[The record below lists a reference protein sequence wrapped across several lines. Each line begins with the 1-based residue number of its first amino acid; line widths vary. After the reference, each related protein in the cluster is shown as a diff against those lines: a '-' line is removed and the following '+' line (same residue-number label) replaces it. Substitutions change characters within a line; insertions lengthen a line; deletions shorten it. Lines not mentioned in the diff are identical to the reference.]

1 MRYRYCNRG
10 RSRFI
15 MRGTFRLL
23 PLRQRFAVCRKKSQT
38 AFSFA
43 ISHAMSKSARHYEH
57 FYRRLGWEEI
67 DPQFLRPIIELARR
81 EDLSDAGL
89 RMHGAKPGDAT
100 TQALFAGT
108 QSGIRSRAHLTARRA
123 ITVCG
128 LGLCEHILPAYGT
141 GGRFTAAKKDGERVL
156 PGERLGTLEGSPAL
170 LITAERVLLNFL
182 QHLSGVATHTRRHVD
197 ALGQSDTRL
206 LDTRKTTPGFRLLE
220 KYAVACGGGWNH
232 RLGLYDRIMIK
243 DNHLAA
249 LGATA
254 QERLRNA
261 VALARSKRPDLS
273 VQVEVDS
280 IEQIEPVIEAGA
292 DIILLDNFSV
302 PQLQEALTLIDGRCL
317 TEASG
322 GVNIE
327 SLPQLGQLGL
337 DFISCGALIHQA
349 PWVDIG
355 LDWE

>member
-1 MRYRYCNRG
+1 
-10 RSRFI
+10 
-15 MRGTFRLL
+15 
-23 PLRQRFAVCRKKSQT
+23 
-38 AFSFA
+38 
-43 ISHAMSKSARHYEH
+43 MSKSARHYEH
-57 FYRRLGWEEI
+57 FYRRLRWEEI
-67 DPQFLRPIIELARR
+67 DPLSLRPLIELARR

-89 RMHGAKPGDAT
+89 RMKGAKVGDAT
-100 TQALFAGT
+100 TQALFSST
-108 QSGIRSRAHLTARRA
+108 FPDTRSKAHLVARRA

-128 LGLCEHILPAYGT
+128 LGLPELVLPAYGG
-141 GGRFTAAKKDGERVL
+141 GGRFTPAKKDGERCL
-156 PGERLGTLEGSPAL
+156 PGERLGTLEGPPAL

-182 QHLSGVATHTRRHVD
+182 QHLSGVATHTRRHAD
-197 ALGQSDTRL
+197 ALGESRTRL

-232 RLGLYDRIMIK
+232 RFGLYDRIMLK

-254 QERLRNA
+254 AERLRNA
-261 VALARSKRPDLS
+261 VTLARAKRPDLAIE
-273 VQVEVDS
+273 VEVDA

-292 DIILLDNFSV
+292 DVILLDNFTSQ
-302 PQLQEALTLIDGRCL
+302 QLREAIALINGRAL

-322 GVNIE
+322 GITLE
-327 SLPQLGQLGL
+327 ALPELGSLGL

>member
-1 MRYRYCNRG
+1 
-10 RSRFI
+10 
-15 MRGTFRLL
+15 
-23 PLRQRFAVCRKKSQT
+23 
-38 AFSFA
+38 
-43 ISHAMSKSARHYEH
+43 MSKPARHYEH
-57 FYRRLGWEEI
+57 FYRRLRWEEI
-67 DPQFLRPIIELARR
+67 DPQSLRPIIELARR

-89 RMHGAKPGDAT
+89 RLHGAKPGDAT
-100 TQALFAGT
+100 TQVLFGGT
-108 QSGIRSRAHLTARRA
+108 LPNVRSRAHLVARRA

-128 LGLCEHILPAYGT
+128 LGLPEHILCAYGS

-156 PGERLGTLEGSPAL
+156 PGERIGTLEGPPAL

-182 QHLSGVATHTRRHVD
+182 QHLSGVATHTRRHAD
-197 ALGQSDTRL
+197 ALGETSTRL

-249 LGATA
+249 LGATVA
-254 QERLRNA
+254 ERLRRA
-261 VALARSKRPDLS
+261 VTIARSKRPDLAIE
-273 VQVEVDS
+273 VEVDALA
-280 IEQIEPVIEAGA
+280 QIEPVLEAGA
-292 DIILLDNFSV
+292 DIILLDNFTV
-302 PQLQEALTLIDGRCL
+302 PQLQEALALINGRSL

-322 GVNIE
+322 GVSIE